1 MGFASEKTFFTENE
15 PCRTMMNSPT
25 LAVTRSDALRLK
37 TLLNSEFVI
46 AIGGERTHLSEFK
59 DRLERAV
66 VLESQDMMPDVV
78 TMNSTI
84 RLLDLDLNEVDTY
97 TLVYPEEACIAEG
110 KLSIL
115 SPLGTMIF
123 GCRVGDSVTCHVS
136 GHQNRKQVEK
146 ITFQPERIG
155 AFNL

>member
-1 MGFASEKTFFTENE
+1 M
-15 PCRTMMNSPT
+15 
-25 LAVTRSDALRLK
+25 TRSDALRLK

-59 DRLERAV
+59 DRLERAM
-66 VLESQDMMPDVV
+66 VLESQDIMSDVI
-78 TMNSTI
+78 TMNSTV
-84 RLLDLDLNEVDTY
+84 RMLDLDLNESETY
-97 TLVYPEEACIAEG
+97 TLVYPEEACISEG

-123 GCRVGDSVTCHVS
+123 GCRVGEDVTCRVP
-136 GHQNRKQVEK
+136 GRVNRKRIEK
-146 ITFQPERIG
+146 ITFQPERVG